1 MIVDNKLYVTL
12 SYILLSYFLDSIII
26 YACFEYRKLC
36 EEIIYFNVEKNNLHI
51 KK

>member
-26 YACFEYRKLC
+26 CVCFNRENDMRK
-36 EEIIYFNVEKNNLHI
+36 
-51 KK
+51 